1 MRVFLAGATGAIG
14 RQLVPLL
21 VRDGHEVAAI
31 TRSESRAD
39 WLRSQGVEPAVG
51 DVFDRD
57 WLRQVVCASIPD
69 VVIHQLTSIPPK
81 ISPRK
86 VGEQFAA
93 TNRLR
98 TEGTYVLMEAA
109 RAVGVR
115 RFLAQS
121 VAFFYAPNGDEPA
134 SEDDGLDRNLP
145 GAAELVDAIHVH
157 EHAALGSP
165 GIAGMVLRYGYFYG
179 PGTFYARD
187 GGFAQEVLKR
197 RVPIVGK
204 GRGMFSFIH
213 VEDAADAT
221 ALAVISGGAGIYNIV
236 DDEPAQAAEWLP
248 YYARMLGAPRPF
260 RVPGFVG
267 RWGAGPYG
275 HYMMTRQRGASNAKA
290 KSALDWQP
298 GRPNV
303 REGFRYL
310 EEIEPERRQPVP
322 EIPA

>member
-21 VRDGHEVAAI
+21 IRDGHEVAAI

-39 WLRSQGVEPAVG
+39 WLRSQDVQPSVG

-57 WLRQVVCASIPD
+57 WLRQVVSASSPE
-69 VVIHQLTSIPPK
+69 VVIDQLTSIPPK
-81 ISPRK
+81 INVRK

-98 TEGTYVLMEAA
+98 TEGTYMLMEAA
-109 RAVGVR
+109 RAVGAG

-134 SEDDGLDRNLP
+134 SEDESLDRNLP
-145 GAAELVDAIHVH
+145 GAGELVDAIHVH

-213 VEDAADAT
+213 VEDAAEAT
-221 ALAVISGGAGIYNIV
+221 ALAVSSAEVGIYNIV
-236 DDEPAQAAEWLP
+236 DDEPAAVAEWLP
-248 YYARMLGAPRPF
+248 YYARMLGAPHPF

-275 HYMMTRQRGASNAKA
+275 HHMMTRQRGAANAKA
-290 KSALDWQP
+290 KSALGWQP
-298 GRPNV
+298 KRPNW

-310 EEIEPERRQPVP
+310 EEIEPRGRQTVP
-322 EIPA
+322 EIAP

>member
-14 RQLVPLL
+14 RQIVPML

-31 TRSESRAD
+31 TRSAARAE
-39 WLRSQGVEPAVG
+39 WLRSEGVLPAVG

-57 WLRQVVCASIPD
+57 WLRQVVCASSPD
-69 VVIHQLTSIPPK
+69 VVIHQLTSIPLR
-81 ISPRK
+81 INPRK

-98 TEGTYVLMEAA
+98 TEGTYMLMEAA
-109 RAVGVR
+109 RAAGTR

-121 VAFFYAPNGDEPA
+121 VAFFYAPNGREPA
-134 SEDDGLDRNLP
+134 SEDESLERNLP
-145 GAAELVDAIHVH
+145 GAGELVDAVHVH
-157 EHAALGSP
+157 EHAVLGSP
-165 GIAGMVLRYGYFYG
+165 GIAGVVLRYGYFYG

-187 GGFAQEVLKR
+187 GGFAEDVLKR
-197 RVPIVGK
+197 RVPVVGK

-213 VEDAADAT
+213 VEDAAEAT
-221 ALAVISGGAGIYNIV
+221 ALAVTEAEASIYNIV
-236 DDEPAQAAEWLP
+236 DDEPAPVGEWLP

-260 RVPGFVG
+260 RVPGFIG

-275 HYMMTRQRGASNAKA
+275 HFMMTRQRGASNTKV
-290 KSALDWQP
+290 KSALGWKP
-298 GRPNV
+298 RRRGW

-310 EEIEPERRQPVP
+310 ETIEPETRQALP
-322 EIPA
+322 ETSS